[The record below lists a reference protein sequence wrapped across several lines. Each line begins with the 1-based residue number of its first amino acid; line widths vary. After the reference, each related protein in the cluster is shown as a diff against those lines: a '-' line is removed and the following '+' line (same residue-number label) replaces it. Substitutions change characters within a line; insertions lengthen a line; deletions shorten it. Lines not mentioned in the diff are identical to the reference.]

1 MIVLEKP
8 TPKHQPPLSA
18 SRVERSPELSL
29 PKRALVFIEPRS
41 TEAMPQEIFRKK
53 DHLLY
58 WSPFKGEEFSDRVV
72 QCSQVKGICAFLR
85 TGASYAHFRY
95 ILVLVRCYTLKAHS
109 IEGSSSYRPAA
120 TRHRT
125 RRRRVGDTRG
135 PRTRRPSPAVA
146 FPWEVPG
153 TPSTFPPVAAGVERG
168 RKISSGGA
176 GRARWRPSPCPL
188 RMSPPRAT
196 PSS

>member
-8 TPKHQPPLSA
+8 TPKHPPPLSA
-18 SRVERSPELSL
+18 SRVERSPELSHFAKCSGFHRT
-29 PKRALVFIEPRS
+29 PF
-41 TEAMPQEIFRKK
+41 
-53 DHLLY
+53 Y
-58 WSPFKGEEFSDRVV
+58 WSPFKVKEFSDRGE
-72 QCSQVKGICAFLR
+72 SEVKGICAFLR

-109 IEGSSSYRPAA
+109 IEGSSSYSPAA

-135 PRTRRPSPAVA
+135 PRTRRPSPAVVS
-146 FPWEVPG
+146 PWEVPG